1 MWISFKYLS
10 YYLQPGDGGPLI
22 EIIDACFGFVR
33 KKSAGTSVSRPK
45 FETRMFADQ
54 DDVDNFVLQHSKEI
68 NKSENVCKTPLL
80 QF

>member
-1 MWISFKYLS
+1 M
-10 YYLQPGDGGPLI
+10 I

-33 KKSAGTSVSRPK
+33 KKSAGASVSHPK

-68 NKSENVCKTPLL
+68 KKSENVNENILL
-80 QF
+80 TIVAGTYSKSCTIDLKVT